1 MHNLTALIASILLSG
16 CTTYHAVLISV
27 EDQNGAAV
35 PNASV
40 QVAPSYFF
48 NPTDE
53 RFLMIGAYDILEPFP
68 GRGGFG
74 ITDELGEVTLKIV
87 DGNPSALTVLAPN
100 QQRWQGI
107 IELTRQRMV
116 NVTAPTMTNTDLQV
130 TAKRN

>member
-1 MHNLTALIASILLSG
+1 
-16 CTTYHAVLISV
+16 
-27 EDQNGAAV
+27 
-35 PNASV
+35 
-40 QVAPSYFF
+40 
-48 NPTDE
+48 
-53 RFLMIGAYDILEPFP
+53 MIGAYDILEPFP

-74 ITDELGEVTLKIV
+74 ITDELGEVVLKIV

>member
-1 MHNLTALIASILLSG
+1 MRYLTTLFTSILLSG

-27 EDQNGAAV
+27 EDNNGVAV

-74 ITDELGEVTLKIV
+74 ITDELGEVVLEIV